1 MILHFVFVWCT
12 TLAYFSVFM
21 QFVHIRTYIHTCRAY
36 ININKCDS
44 FCVVIYSTKF
54 SESLT
59 LAASGRRQNAP
70 NSFCAGAPD
79 PAGKAHDAPSDALV
93 GWGGGVGLWDTPS
106 PYSSPRR
113 FRSLVCLNLF
123 FVPARLFVQSRRRA
137 GLQNVDLAVGSSSAL
152 IAVVFFIRLP
162 PNGDIPRVL

>member
-1 MILHFVFVWCT
+1 
-12 TLAYFSVFM
+12 M

-59 LAASGRRQNAP
+59 PAASGRRQNAP
-70 NSFCAGAPD
+70 NSFFAGAPD

-93 GWGGGVGLWDTPS
+93 GWGGGVGHPVTILLPS
-106 PYSSPRR
+106 MLSAPRLPQLI
-113 FRSLVCLNLF
+113 FRSRAPVCTVTPPLRSTKMLTWQLAA
-123 FVPARLFVQSRRRA
+123 VAWQLRT
-137 GLQNVDLAVGSSSAL
+137 GLIKAYVAE
-152 IAVVFFIRLP
+152 
-162 PNGDIPRVL
+162 VLG